1 MSNFPIMT
9 PLKFWTQKILP
20 LVYDDSI
27 SYLEML
33 GKVRSKLNELIE
45 YYNGLKDVI
54 PKEAQE
60 LYDNIAEQ
68 LNEDLQSAIH
78 DLNDALTADIGDLND
93 AKQSA
98 IGDIN
103 DAVTEAEGTID
114 TYALEKVQEIISD
127 YDAALAPLL
136 TPSATAVELDPGESP
151 TASYNNGVFTFGL
164 PGNQG
169 DMTVAEYGGSEAGV
183 VAEADNAA
191 SLGGDPA
198 ADYMKKQTYDAN
210 NNGIVDQAET
220 ADDADALGGK
230 LADEYMLKE
239 DYTGAGTAP
248 VSKANDSARLGGQ
261 VSGYYATAAQVAQLQ
276 SDIAALQQ
284 LISSADITN
293 LKQAIG
299 TFSVITRQI
308 PLNGQLTF
316 TFPLECPFMI
326 VFNQTVGGQ
335 ARAIQLGYQKDN
347 YITLSYMG
355 GDYQAINES
364 TNGNNL
370 TIQNIGASDGI
381 TVSILKFL

>member
-60 LYDNIAEQ
+60 LYDSIAEK
-68 LNEDLQSAIH
+68 LNDDLQSAIH

-114 TYALEKVQEIISD
+114 TYALEKVQEIISE
-127 YDAALAPLL
+127 YDSALAPLL

-151 TASYNNGVFTFGL
+151 TASYSNGVFTFGL

-210 NNGIVDQAET
+210 NNGIVDQAES

-276 SDIAALQQ
+276 SDISALQQ
-284 LISSADITN
+284 IISSADITT

-308 PLNGQLTF
+308 PLNVQLTF

-326 VFNQTVGGQ
+326 IYNEVNQVSG
-335 ARAIQLGYQKDN
+335 RCIQLGYQKNNDILIN
-347 YITLSYMG
+347 TLTGNNADFYVTTS
-355 GDYQAINES
+355 D
-364 TNGNNL
+364 NNL
-370 TIQNIGASDGI
+370 TIQNTGATDGL